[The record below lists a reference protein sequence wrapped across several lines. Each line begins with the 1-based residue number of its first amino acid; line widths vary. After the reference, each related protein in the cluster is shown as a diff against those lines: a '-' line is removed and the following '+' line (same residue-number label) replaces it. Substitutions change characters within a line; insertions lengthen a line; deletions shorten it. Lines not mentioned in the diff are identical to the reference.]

1 MIVNYIDINLSSS
14 MQEDFNKAVAIAI
27 SVAKSNL
34 YVISKVRVMAHDD
47 SDKIELFN
55 AFYEYN
61 EKTREDDFK
70 VMYFTERMKSIGIVI
85 PSSNDTKS
93 YVYVVSWNKVWDGE
107 VIDNS
112 NKVFTSEE
120 DAFKFYMDLKKDEI
134 DSTQE
139 KGVSNDW
146 VESDD
151 NWQDLDTGN
160 AVWEYYKDYEY
171 PNYHSCLYVDK
182 REVL

>member
-34 YVISKVRVMAHDD
+34 YVISKVRVMVHDD

-93 YVYVVSWNKVWDGE
+93 YVYVVSWNKVWDSE
-107 VIDNS
+107 VIANS
-112 NKVFTSEE
+112 NQVFTSKD
-120 DAFKFYMDLKKDEI
+120 DAFKLYMEFKENEI

-151 NWQDLDTGN
+151 NYQDFDCGN
-160 AVWEYYKDYEY
+160 AVWEYYKNSEY
-171 PNYHSCLYVDK
+171 SNYHSCIYINK